1 MASDAVTSPA
11 CSAQSRDADDPL
23 DPLAPEGGARRP
35 TEVDVGGLDALGVG
49 VWRHQPEHRV
59 SACERP
65 GDDVA
70 VAVRSLHDLNALA
83 GVCGKEGGIACDHA
97 DRLVALEQVVQHLM
111 ADQAS
116 GSSDDDHDNHLQ
128 VGLTD
133 VACFCSM
140 YDFLSTSFLV

>member
-11 CSAQSRDADDPL
+11 CAAQGVP
-23 DPLAPEGGARRP
+23 RP
-35 TEVDVGGLDALGVG
+35 RAETPTTRLTPWLLKAA
-49 VWRHQPEHRV
+49 H
-59 SACERP
+59 
-65 GDDVA
+65 
-70 VAVRSLHDLNALA
+70 AVRSLHDLNALA